1 MVNENILLED
11 IKKLVFEI
19 NAEISY
25 NDYMNFAEQG
35 IDSLD
40 YAFIVVNLEKNHGID
55 VLNLE
60 IAWNKI
66 TTPYELATVF
76 LKVYKNE

>member
-1 MVNENILLED
+1 
-11 IKKLVFEI
+11 
-19 NAEISY
+19 
-25 NDYMNFAEQG
+25 MNFAEQG

-66 TTPYELATVF
+66 NAGFYLTI
-76 LKVYKNE
+76 